1 MDYTQQFLVGDRV
14 RTIRPIGDLPSG
26 ASGTVQRSFSI
37 SSLCDVRFDGYRA
50 LRVIHRD
57 NLTLET
63 SGHETGD
70 REEQFK

>member
-26 ASGTVQRSFSI
+26 TSGTVQRSFRL
-37 SSLCDVRFDGYRA
+37 SSLCDVRFDGYQA

-63 SGHETGD
+63 AARETD
-70 REEQFK
+70 DQQVE